1 MKKIL
6 LFGPEV
12 TDFLNPLA
20 NKLKQLGYTVDLI
33 ENRKIPRN
41 NISITESYSTVLN
54 FQEIVGKRISVV
66 DIIKYLFKKEF
77 FKITSMK
84 FLLIALKENVK
95 SSRVSKIV

>member
-20 NKLKQLGYTVDLI
+20 YKLKQLGYTVDLI

-54 FQEIVGKRISVV
+54 FQEIVGKRITVFG
-66 DIIKYLFKKEF
+66 IIK
-77 FKITSMK
+77 
-84 FLLIALKENVK
+84 
-95 SSRVSKIV
+95 

>member
-20 NKLKQLGYTVDLI
+20 SKLKQLGYTVDLI

-41 NISITESYSTVLN
+41 NTTITESYSTVLN
-54 FQEIVGKRISVV
+54 YQEIVGKRISFA
-66 DIIKYLFKKEF
+66 DIIRYLLKKELIKNF
-77 FKITSMK
+77 FKEISINCLEGK
-84 FLLIALKENVK
+84 C
-95 SSRVSKIV
+95 KIIQEL